1 MSEEYVTRAEY
12 NKDIKRIDI
21 KNENQD
27 KDIKKLSE
35 EVAELKSVWK
45 ILIEVPT
52 KMERIREEQI
62 KISSTFSQIFDK
74 LDALANEM
82 KSQKSELEEGFEE
95 KLKSINGN
103 VAENTEDIKKN
114 NKKWNIAL
122 DEFIV
127 KNWFAIIVAVVT
139 LYMAIADKFF

>member
-74 LDALANEM
+74 LDTLANEM

>member
-1 MSEEYVTRAEY
+1 MSEEFVTRSEY
-12 NKDIKRIDI
+12 NKDIKRIEI

-27 KDIKKLSE
+27 KDIKKLAE

-62 KISSTFSQIFDK
+62 KISSTFSQIFEK
-74 LDALANEM
+74 LDTLANEM

-103 VAENTEDIKKN
+103 VAENTEDIKKHS
-114 NKKWNIAL
+114 KKWNIAL

-139 LYMAIADKFF
+139 LYLAITSKFF